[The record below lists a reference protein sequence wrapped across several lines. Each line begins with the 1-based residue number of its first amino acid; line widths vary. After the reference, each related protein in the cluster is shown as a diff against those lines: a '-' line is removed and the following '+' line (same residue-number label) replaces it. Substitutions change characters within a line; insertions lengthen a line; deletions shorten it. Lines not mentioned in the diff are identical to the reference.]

1 MRRPGHRGCAPGP
14 IDCSSTETH
23 GHENSLV
30 KQLLRAQGLRNLL
43 VGQSISA
50 LGDWMGTIA
59 VLFLVQHV
67 TGSAAALGGV
77 LVVRLLPGLLAGPLA
92 ARATARWGRRG
103 TMLAMDAARA
113 VMVLFLPLYPHI
125 WWIYVWSVL
134 IEGAG
139 LVFLPARD
147 AALPTLVDEAGE
159 GADLQLANSLVLGT
173 SYGTIPLGAAA
184 YFTLVYVGVNFMGL
198 SVGYGVFLLVF
209 AVDALTYIGSYIAI
223 ARIRALSDEQRAA
236 VQYKAE
242 HPGEKREPRG
252 IRAAFSIP
260 LVRTILPAVI
270 TVTIGVGALFS
281 VGVTFVRE
289 VLHAGQGQFA
299 ALIACFGIGAA
310 IGLVI
315 SRQLPEGQF
324 IRSARLGTFVQGAVI
339 AAMSLAHHY
348 WIAVLAAA
356 GFGASAALALVSGM
370 SVLQTRLFGLQ
381 RDLAFAV
388 FHVTI
393 RVGLGLAAVGAG
405 AAADLLKSVKWPL
418 LGTLPGDRVILLS
431 AGIVVMLGSF
441 AVKEWQV
448 KRVGEEA
455 PA

>member
-1 MRRPGHRGCAPGP
+1 
-14 IDCSSTETH
+14 
-23 GHENSLV
+23 V

-43 VGQSISA
+43 IGQSISA

-92 ARATARWGRRG
+92 ARATLRWGRRG

-113 VMVLFLPLYPHI
+113 AMVLLLPVYPHI

-134 IEGAG
+134 IEAAG
-139 LVFLPARD
+139 LIFLPARD
-147 AALPTLVDEAGE
+147 ASLPTLVKEAGDD
-159 GADLQLANSLVLGT
+159 ADLQLANGLVLAT
-173 SYGTIPLGAAA
+173 SYGTIPLGAGS
-184 YFTLVYVGVNFMGL
+184 YFFLVYVAVHGMNL
-198 SVGYGVFLLVF
+198 SVGYGAFLVVF
-209 AVDALTYIGSYIAI
+209 AIDALTYIASYIAI
-223 ARIRALSDEQRAA
+223 ARIRVLPAEEQAAHDQALRDHIDE
-236 VQYKAE
+236 KAQ
-242 HPGEKREPRG
+242 PRG
-252 IRAAFSIP
+252 VRVALSIP

-281 VGVTFVRE
+281 VGVTFVRH
-289 VLHAGQGQFA
+289 VLHAGQGEFA
-299 ALIACFGIGAA
+299 ALIACFGFGALL
-310 IGLVI
+310 GLLI
-315 SRQLPEGQF
+315 SRALPEGQYV
-324 IRSARLGTFVQGAVI
+324 RSARIGTFVQGAVI
-339 AAMSLAHHY
+339 ATMGLAHHY
-348 WIAVLAAA
+348 WMATLAAA
-356 GFGASAALALVSGM
+356 GFGASAALTLVSGM
-370 SVLQTRLFGLQ
+370 SVLQTRLFGVH
-381 RDLAFAV
+381 RDMAFAV
-388 FHVTI
+388 FHITI

-405 AAADLLKSVKWPL
+405 AAADLVRSVQWPL

-448 KRVGEEA
+448 KSVSEEA

>member
-1 MRRPGHRGCAPGP
+1 
-14 IDCSSTETH
+14 
-23 GHENSLV
+23 V
-30 KQLLRAQGLRNLL
+30 KQLLRTQGLRNLL

-103 TMLAMDAARA
+103 TMLTMDAVRA
-113 VMVLFLPLYPHI
+113 GMVLLLPVVPHI

-134 IEGAG
+134 IEACG
-139 LVFLPARD
+139 LIFLPARD
-147 AALPTLVDEAGE
+147 AALPTLVKEAGE
-159 GADLQLANSLVLGT
+159 HGDLQLANGLVLGT
-173 SYGTIPLGAAA
+173 SYGTIPLGAGA
-184 YFTLVYVGVNFMGL
+184 YFLLVYVGVHALGL
-198 SVGYGVFLLVF
+198 SVGYGAFLFVF
-209 AVDALTYIGSYIAI
+209 AVDALTYIASYIAI
-223 ARIRALSDEQRAA
+223 ARITSLAIEAA
-236 VQYKAE
+236 DAGE
-242 HPGEKREPRG
+242 HVLHGHHVDDGEPRG
-252 IRAAFSIP
+252 VRVALSIP

-281 VGVTFVRE
+281 VGVTFVRHI
-289 VLHAGQGQFA
+289 LHASQGEFV
-299 ALIACFGIGAA
+299 ALIACFGVGAA
-310 IGLVI
+310 IGLGI
-315 SRQLPEGQF
+315 SRLLPDGQF
-324 IRSARLGTFVQGAVI
+324 IRGARIGAFVQGGVI
-339 AAMSLAHHY
+339 AVMSLAHHY
-348 WIAVLAAA
+348 WVAVLAAA
-356 GFGASAALALVSGM
+356 GFGASAALTLVSGM
-370 SVLQTRLFGLQ
+370 SVLQTRLYGRH

-405 AAADLLKSVKWPL
+405 AAADLLRSVKWPL

-431 AGIVVMLGSF
+431 AGILVMLGSF